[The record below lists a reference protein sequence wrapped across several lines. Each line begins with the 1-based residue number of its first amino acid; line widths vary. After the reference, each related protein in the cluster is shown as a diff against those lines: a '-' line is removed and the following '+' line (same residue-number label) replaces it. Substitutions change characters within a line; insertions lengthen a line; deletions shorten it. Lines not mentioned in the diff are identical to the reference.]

1 RRNPRPI
8 PAGTLGPMT
17 TEPPGQPRAGAI
29 ASPGSVSPIGV
40 VIPAYNS
47 VRTLGAALASVAAQT
62 LTPATVVVGD
72 DHSDDD
78 TAALARRWQ
87 GLLPVEVVRLE
98 RNSGPAAARRTAIAR
113 IDAPLIA
120 LLDADDVWLPDHLA
134 SLAALHAR
142 AGGIVC
148 ADALRWHPGEGV
160 REATQRANFPIPPP
174 DHQLLDILRHNF
186 VSIGA
191 LFPRAAYEDV
201 GGFRDGVSG
210 AEDWDLW
217 IRLIRAGL
225 RVHGVAAPTLLYR
238 VESSGL
244 SHRTD
249 IFDTYA
255 RVLERAVKEAGDGRQ
270 RAVAQEALGWMRKRR
285 ALAAAYTHARAGRPW
300 QARGAA
306 LACLPGSPRFSLE
319 AGLILASPSLAIR
332 IGDALRRRR
341 W

>member
-1 RRNPRPI
+1 
-8 PAGTLGPMT
+8 MT
-17 TEPPGQPRAGAI
+17 TEPQRQPRASAN
-29 ASPGSVSPIGV
+29 ASPGPVSAIAV

-47 VRTLGAALASVAAQT
+47 ARTLGAALASVAAQT
-62 LTPATVVVGD
+62 LTPVAVVVGD
-72 DHSDDD
+72 DHSDDG
-78 TAALARRWQ
+78 TAALAARWQ

-98 RNSGPAAARRTAIAR
+98 RNAGPAAARRAAIAR

-142 AGGIVC
+142 TGGIVC

-160 REATQRANFPIPPP
+160 RRATQRDHFPIPAPE
-174 DHQLLDILRHNF
+174 HQVLDILRHNF

-191 LFPRAAYEDV
+191 LFPRAAYEDA

-225 RVHGVAAPTLLYR
+225 RVHGIGAPTLLYR
-238 VESSGL
+238 VDSRGL

-255 RVLERAVKEAGDGRQ
+255 RVLERAVQEAGDDQQ
-270 RAVAQEALGWMRKRR
+270 RAVAREALGWMRSQR
-285 ALAAAYTHARAGRPW
+285 ALGAAYGHARAHRPW
-300 QARGAA
+300 KARRAA
-306 LACLPGSPRFSLE
+306 LACLPGSPRFVLE
-319 AGLILASPSLAIR
+319 ASLILASPSLAVR
-332 IGDALRRRR
+332 IGDAARRRR

>member
-1 RRNPRPI
+1 MADSYGYPG
-8 PAGTLGPMT
+8 AVT
-17 TEPPGQPRAGAI
+17 TEPQRQPRAGGI
-29 ASPGSVSPIGV
+29 ASQSPVSPIAV

-47 VRTLGAALASVAAQT
+47 TRTLGAALASVAAQT
-62 LTPATVVVGD
+62 LSPTAVVVGD

-78 TAALARRWQ
+78 TPALARRWQ

-98 RNSGPAAARRTAIAR
+98 RNSGPAAARRAAIAR
-113 IDAPLIA
+113 IDTPLIA

-134 SLAALHAR
+134 SLAALQAR
-142 AGGIVC
+142 FGGIVC

-160 REATQRANFPIPPP
+160 RRVTQRDHFPIPAP
-174 DHQLLDILRHNF
+174 DHQMLDILRHNF

-191 LFPRAAYEDV
+191 LFPRAAYEDA

-217 IRLIRAGL
+217 IRMIRAGL

-238 VESSGL
+238 VESTGL

-249 IFDTYA
+249 IYDTYS
-255 RVLERAVKEAGDGRQ
+255 RVLERAVQEAGDDQQ
-270 RAVAQEALGWMRKRR
+270 REVAAATLSWMRRRR
-285 ALAAAYTHARAGRPW
+285 ALAAAYAHARANRPW
-300 QARGAA
+300 KARGAA
-306 LACLPGSPRFSLE
+306 LACLPGSPRFVLE
-319 AGLILASPSLAIR
+319 AALILASPSLAAR
-332 IGDALRRRR
+332 IGDATRRRR